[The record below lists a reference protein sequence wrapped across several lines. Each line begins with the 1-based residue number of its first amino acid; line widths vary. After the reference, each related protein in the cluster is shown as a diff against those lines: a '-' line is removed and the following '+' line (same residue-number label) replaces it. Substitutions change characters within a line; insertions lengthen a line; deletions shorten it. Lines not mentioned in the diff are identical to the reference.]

1 MYNILVMYVSWYIF
15 YSLIIE
21 NEKILV
27 GFLCDT
33 DTIEDLYFKFKTVV
47 NTFLIIVY
55 IFIILCF
62 FDEVPIISFIIR

>member
-1 MYNILVMYVSWYIF
+1 MYVSWYIF

-21 NEKILV
+21 NGKILV
-27 GFLCDT
+27 GFLCHT

>member
-1 MYNILVMYVSWYIF
+1 MYVSWYIF

-21 NEKILV
+21 NGKILV